1 MVDMIA
7 GGGKEGYESEAKATL
22 DCFDVRSRLGEIDVP
37 TTVIHGAK
45 DATVPVALADALAKG
60 IPRRHHPHPPR
71 RGPLRQR
78 PGSRKR
84 STRSSP
90 TRSESQR
97 NLSRNGNHIDRS
109 GRRCIACV
117 GPMPCRPWVANRD
130 R

>member
-60 IPRRHHPHPPR
+60 IRGATIHILPGEGHFANVQGPEKGQPAPRRRARNPR
-71 RGPLRQR
+71 GTCPA
-78 PGSRKR
+78 
-84 STRSSP
+84 TV
-90 TRSESQR
+90 TT
-97 NLSRNGNHIDRS
+97 
-109 GRRCIACV
+109 
-117 GPMPCRPWVANRD
+117 
-130 R
+130 